1 MTKNAGDIILRDR
14 MEFDI
19 DTGGFRTTVYG
30 RIDLSSYISV
40 VENRGLAVKALYFQV
55 REQNSLVLPN
65 TGIWDPVADLEA
77 GNDGHRAALKIY
89 ATTRAYENAAD
100 VGIASPDVL
109 CIREWTSTT
118 SPNGT
123 TSNATSYI
131 CTDNFFGPMDLHP
144 SGYVLVSDLLI
155 GVAMDDWN
163 TNDEDTLEVDIL
175 MIAEP
180 VKVTKDRMN
189 EMLAQAQ
196 DL

>member
-1 MTKNAGDIILRDR
+1 MTKNSGDIILRDR

-19 DTGGFRTTVYG
+19 DSGGFRTTVYG

-55 REQNSLVLPN
+55 REQNSTVLPN
-65 TGIWDPVADLEA
+65 TGSWDPVADLEA
-77 GNDGHRAALKIY
+77 GADGHRAALKIY

-163 TNDEDTLEVDIL
+163 TNDDDTLEVDIL